1 MIFNLSQIEL
11 NKNNALVFTANLPS
25 LHKHM
30 DFLWVPLSIQEKT
43 QAKKF
48 INSYLSE
55 RYVISH
61 GLLRYLLAFYTKDN
75 PQTIEYSFN
84 QFGKPFL
91 KNNNSKIQFNMSHSK
106 DYAAYILALDC
117 QVGIDIEWKGKNI
130 NVQELTNFVLTPE
143 EAIIFNKL
151 KPDENLNIF
160 YDVWTKKEAI
170 LKSLGQGLSYPM
182 NQIEIMESATN
193 NNAPYIANNIK
204 FYCSELL
211 DLNGYSG
218 AVAIAYETREF
229 IQTNLTS

>member
-1 MIFNLSQIEL
+1 MIFNFPQIEL
-11 NKNNALVFTANLPS
+11 NKNNALIFTVYLPS

-30 DFLWVPLSIQEKT
+30 DSLWEPLSLQEKT
-43 QAKKF
+43 QARKF

-55 RYVISH
+55 RYIISH
-61 GLLRYLLAFYTKDN
+61 GLLRYLLAFYTKSN

-91 KNNNSKIQFNMSHSK
+91 KNNSFRIQFNMSHSK

-130 NVQELTNFVLTPE
+130 NVQELSSYVLTKE
-143 EAIIFNKL
+143 EAIIFSKL
-151 KPDENLNIF
+151 ESNGNLNIF

-182 NQIEIMESATN
+182 NQIKIMKSTTN
-193 NNAPYIANNIK
+193 NKAPYIANNIK

-211 DLNGYSG
+211 NINGYSG
-218 AVAIAYETREF
+218 AVAIAHETREF